1 MAMLRLSNIA
11 AWIAVAL
18 SAPGLVYAADDKLSH
33 DDALWLGRV
42 TYGIDSDA
50 AARFR
55 TLGRR
60 RFLDEQLQGKDD
72 TLPPAIQAQIARL
85 TVSQTAPAQLVV
97 DEVAE
102 QKRITALTD
111 DTAKQDARKARADFG
126 NKLIYEAT
134 REQLLRATYSPA
146 QLKEQMVWF
155 WTNHFSVFSQK
166 GYAKFLLTD
175 YVDRAIRPHA
185 LGKFR
190 DLVMATLMHPAM
202 LQYLDNTQNSVGHI
216 NENYAR
222 ELMELH
228 TLGVDAGYTQND
240 VQELANVLTG
250 VGIDTN
256 HDDPKLKPEWQK
268 LLKRD
273 GLFEFNPARHDF
285 GDRVLLG
292 KKIKGGAFDE
302 VERAVDVLVEQPACA
317 RFVSRRLAM
326 YFVADEPP
334 KSLVDAMA
342 RTFQKSHG
350 DIADVLRTLFTSRE
364 FEAALGK
371 KFKDPVHYVISS
383 VRFAYDG
390 KPILNSHPIVNWLNG
405 QGEPL
410 FGHSSPDGYP
420 LVDSAWSSSG
430 QLSKRFDIARAIGSG
445 NAGLFDAE
453 DGEKGT
459 ATGFPQL
466 SSRLY
471 FDNVQPYLSTA
482 TLGALDRAT
491 SQQEWNTF
499 LLSSPEFNSR

>member
-1 MAMLRLSNIA
+1 MMRRFPFAALFVVASFAGAPAMA
-11 AWIAVAL
+11 V
-18 SAPGLVYAADDKLSH
+18 ADDKLGH
-33 DDALWLGRV
+33 DDALWLGRI
-42 TYGIDSDA
+42 TYGIESDV

-85 TVSQTAPAQLVV
+85 TVAQTSPAQLVV
-97 DEVAE
+97 DEIAE
-102 QKRITALTD
+102 QKRINALTD
-111 DTAKQDARKARADFG
+111 DAAKQDARKARGDFG

-134 REQLLRATYSPA
+134 REQVLRATYSPA

-155 WTNHFSVFSQK
+155 WLNHFNVFAQK
-166 GYAKFLLTD
+166 GYVKFLLSD
-175 YVDRAIRPHA
+175 YVDRSIRPHA

-190 DLVMATLMHPAM
+190 DLVMATLTNPAM
-202 LQYLDNTQNSVGHI
+202 LQYLDNSQNAANHI

-228 TLGVDAGYTQND
+228 TLGVDAGYSQAD
-240 VQELANVLTG
+240 VQELAAILTG

-268 LLKRD
+268 LLRRD

-292 KKIKGGAFDE
+292 QKIKGGGFEE
-302 VERAVDVLVEQPACA
+302 VQHAVEVLVEQPACA
-317 RFVSRRLAM
+317 RFVSRRMAM

-342 RTFQKSHG
+342 RTFQRSHG
-350 DIADVLRTLFTSRE
+350 DIADVLRTMLTSRE
-364 FEAALGK
+364 FEASLGK
-371 KFKDPVHYVISS
+371 KFKDPMHYVVSS

-405 QGEPL
+405 QGEQL
-410 FGHSSPDGYP
+410 FGHTSPDGYP

-430 QLSKRFDIARAIGSG
+430 QMSKRFDIARAIGSG

-453 DGEKGT
+453 DGDKGT
-459 ATGFPQL
+459 VTGFPQL
-466 SSRLY
+466 STRLY
-471 FDNVQPYLSTA
+471 FDNVQPYLSAA
-482 TLGALDRAT
+482 TLSALDRST

>member
-1 MAMLRLSNIA
+1 MMCRSIIA
-11 AWIAVAL
+11 GLILTASLAGAAAA
-18 SAPGLVYAADDKLSH
+18 APDEKLGH
-33 DDALWLGRV
+33 DDALWVGRV

-55 TLGRR
+55 ALGRR
-60 RFLDEQLQGKDD
+60 RFLDEQLQAKDD
-72 TLPPAIQAQIARL
+72 KLPPAIEAQIARL
-85 TVSQTAPAQLVV
+85 TVTQTTPAQFVV
-97 DEVAE
+97 DEIAE
-102 QKRITALTD
+102 QKRINTLTD
-111 DTAKQDARKARADFG
+111 DAAKQDARKARGDFG

-134 REQLLRATYSPA
+134 REQILRATYSPA

-155 WTNHFSVFSQK
+155 WLNHFNVFAQK
-166 GYAKFLLTD
+166 GYVKFLLTD
-175 YVDRAIRPHA
+175 YVDRSIRPHA

-190 DLVMATLMHPAM
+190 DLVMATLTNPAM
-202 LQYLDNTQNSVGHI
+202 LQYLDNSQNAVNHI

-228 TLGVDAGYTQND
+228 TLGVDGGYSQND
-240 VQELANVLTG
+240 VQELAAVLTG

-256 HDDPKLKPEWQK
+256 HDDPKLKPEWRK

-334 KSLVDAMA
+334 ASLVDAMA
-342 RTFQKSHG
+342 RTFRKSRG
-350 DIADVLRTLFTSRE
+350 DIAEVLRTLFTSRE
-364 FEAALGK
+364 FEASLGK
-371 KFKDPVHYVISS
+371 KFKDPMHYVVSS

-405 QGEPL
+405 QGEQL
-410 FGHSSPDGYP
+410 FGHTSPDGYP

-430 QLSKRFDIARAIGSG
+430 QMSKRFDIARAIGSG

-459 ATGFPQL
+459 VTGFPQL
-466 SSRLY
+466 STRLY
-471 FDNVQPYLSTA
+471 FDNVQPYLSAA
-482 TLGALDRAT
+482 TLAALERAT

-499 LLSSPEFNSR
+499 LLSSPELNSR